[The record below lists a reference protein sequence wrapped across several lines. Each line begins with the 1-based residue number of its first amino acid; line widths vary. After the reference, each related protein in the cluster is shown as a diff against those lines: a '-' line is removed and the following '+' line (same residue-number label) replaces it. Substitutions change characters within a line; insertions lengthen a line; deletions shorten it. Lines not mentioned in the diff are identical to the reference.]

1 MKNKDLKLN
10 AGFTLIETLVALS
23 IFTIS
28 IVGLISA
35 TAGGLNN
42 VTYAKNKIT
51 AMALSAEGVELV
63 RNLRDTK
70 SLTSDTGWSD
80 FLSAVS
86 ICSVNCKIDAEES
99 DINNT
104 LTVCANNPDPCY
116 INRHDNIVSPVYLG
130 HNSSGTPT
138 PFWRVIKI
146 TTIGTDEVEIISTV
160 YWLQGSGVK
169 SVVTSEHLFNWFQIP
184 APVTP

>member
-10 AGFTLIETLVALS
+10 SGFTLIETLVALS

-42 VTYAKNKIT
+42 VTYSKNKIT

-70 SLTSDTGWSD
+70 ALTSDNGWSD
-80 FLSAVS
+80 FLSAVNM
-86 ICSVNCKIDAEES
+86 CSVNCNIDAES
-99 DINNT
+99 LDINT
-104 LTVCANNPDPCY
+104 AISPCTTSVCY
-116 INRHDNIVSPVYLG
+116 INRHDNGSSPVYFG
-130 HNSSGTPT
+130 YSPNGTPT
-138 PFWRVIKI
+138 PFWRIIKI
-146 TTIGTDEVEIISTV
+146 TAFGADEVEVISTV
-160 YWLQGSGVK
+160 NWVQGSGIK
-169 SVVTSEHLFNWFQIP
+169 SVTTTEHLFNWFQVP